1 MGVSLKVVGIVSEF
15 NPFHN
20 GHAHLIEQVRLAA
33 GSEPVCIVAVMSGHF
48 VQRGEPALMP
58 KAQRVQAA
66 VAGGVD
72 LVLELPTPWSLSSA
86 EAFATGGVSLLHALC
101 CVDTL
106 AFGSECG
113 EIERLTRAADL
124 METPRFSEL
133 LRYHL
138 DGGIS
143 FPEAQEKALYEIGGE
158 RASELLRTP
167 NNVLGL
173 EYIKAIRRLGSTM
186 RPFTVRRLG
195 AEHDDLRPFG
205 DVASAAYLRTL
216 IRENH
221 LVNALPFMP
230 TVCRE
235 AVSAAVGA
243 GLCPADSNKLESAI
257 LYRLRQ
263 MTQDDFAALPAMSE
277 GLQNRL
283 YAAAQKAGSV
293 EEFLTLCK
301 TRRYPLT
308 RLQRALWCAFLGV
321 TAEDAAGTPPYLRP
335 LGVTDRGMEVLRA
348 AKSAGCTLP
357 IFSRVSQAE
366 LLPEQGKRIWQIECR
381 AADLY
386 ALALPTPP
394 PCGVEHTT
402 AIFKYQP

>member
-1 MGVSLKVVGIVSEF
+1 MKVVGIVSEF

-20 GHAHLIEQVRLAA
+20 GHAHLIEQVRAAA
-33 GSEPVCIVAVMSGHF
+33 GAESVCIIAVMSGHF
-48 VQRGEPALMP
+48 VQRGEPAILP

-66 VAGGVD
+66 MAGGVD
-72 LVLELPTPWSLSSA
+72 LVLELPTPWALSSA
-86 EAFATGGVSLLHALC
+86 ENFATGGVSILHALG

-113 EIERLTRAADL
+113 EIERLTRAVDL
-124 METPRFSEL
+124 METPRFADL
-133 LRYHL
+133 LHYHL

-167 NNVLGL
+167 NNVLGI
-173 EYIKAIRRLGSTM
+173 EYIKAIRRLSSSM
-186 RPFTVRRLG
+186 RPFTVQRLG

-230 TVCRE
+230 AMSRQ

-243 GLCPADSNKLESAI
+243 GLCPADPNKLDAAV

-263 MTQDDFAALPAMSE
+263 MSAEDFAALPAVSE

-293 EEFLTLCK
+293 DEFLTLCK
-301 TRRYPLT
+301 TKRYPLT
-308 RLQRALWCAFLGV
+308 RLKRALWCAFLGI
-321 TAEDAAGTPPYLRP
+321 TGSDSAGTPPYLRP
-335 LGVTDRGMEVLRA
+335 LGTTDRGMEVLRA
-348 AKSAGCTLP
+348 AKANGCTLP
-357 IFSRVSQAE
+357 IFSRVSQSE
-366 LLPEQGKRIWQIECR
+366 LLSEQGRRIWQIECR

-386 ALALPTPP
+386 ALALPTPT
-394 PCGVEHTT
+394 PCGSEHTT
-402 AIFKYQP
+402 ALFKY